1 MIFVDMWVNRTEH
14 NNGCLV
20 IHRIPALYP
29 VLANFYKKF
38 EILRFVR
45 QDDRRFVVFF
55 ARFGRN
61 MGEMSIEGSCY
72 RRINV
77 DRLKFSYLLESTV
90 ITTTVFTTVYTGT
103 GR

>member
-1 MIFVDMWVNRTEH
+1 
-14 NNGCLV
+14 
-20 IHRIPALYP
+20 
-29 VLANFYKKF
+29 
-38 EILRFVR
+38 
-45 QDDRRFVVFF
+45 
-55 ARFGRN
+55 

-90 ITTTVFTTVYTGT
+90 ITTTVFTTVYTET

>member
-1 MIFVDMWVNRTEH
+1 MIGDLLF
-14 NNGCLV
+14 
-20 IHRIPALYP
+20 
-29 VLANFYKKF
+29 
-38 EILRFVR
+38 
-45 QDDRRFVVFF
+45 FF

-61 MGEMSIEGSCY
+61 MGEMSIEGGCY

-103 GR
+103 GRWATSRVPVATN